1 MSEPRQY
8 IKPNNFMEQISEQEN
23 NGMGGDKYQSIDNR
37 TEDPQIQFRNQDKVI
52 NSKRVSLN
60 KT

>member
-1 MSEPRQY
+1 
-8 IKPNNFMEQISEQEN
+8 
-23 NGMGGDKYQSIDNR
+23 MGGDKYQSIDNR

-52 NSKRVSLN
+52 NSKRGSLN